1 MEHKNKRETFS
12 SGLAV
17 FFATLGSAVGL
28 GNIWKFP
35 YLTGQN
41 GGGAFVFTYLVC
53 VILVGLPVMVAEFYI
68 GRKTRKN
75 TVGAFKAL
83 KASPLWRSIG
93 YMGVASAFLI
103 MFFYSAV
110 AGWVYSYIFK
120 SIRGDF
126 RVLSSETLETAAK
139 IAESEFGNT
148 AGGALSPIIW
158 QFIVVLV
165 VSTILIAGVKN
176 GIEKVTKTL
185 MPVLF
190 VLIIICVIRSLTL
203 SGAGAGLNFLFS
215 VDFTKI
221 TGKVILTALGLA
233 FFKLSLGIGTMLT
246 YAGYFTEDNNLMNT
260 SVKVA
265 LSDTIVSLLAG
276 IAVFPVV
283 FQYGLEPQSGPG
295 LLFNT
300 IPLVFSKIPFG
311 NILLILFFILAA
323 IAATTAMISMA
334 EVPVVFLN
342 EELGINRTLAVIITG
357 LIMFT
362 VGFLTVHPSS
372 LLASVSLFGKNF
384 FDLFDYLS
392 SNILMILGG
401 FLIAL
406 FVGFVVRKEELYKEL
421 SNNGAIRNEKIVGI
435 FKFIITYVTP
445 ILLIIVFLTSTGIIK
460 IS

>member
-1 MEHKNKRETFS
+1 MEHNNKRETFS

-41 GGGAFVFTYLVC
+41 GGGAFVFTYLIC
-53 VILVGLPVMVAEFYI
+53 VILMGVPVMVAEFYI

-75 TVGAFKAL
+75 TVGAFKVL
-83 KASPLWRSIG
+83 KASPFWRVIG

-120 SIRGDF
+120 AIRGDF
-126 RVLSSETLETAAK
+126 RVLSSETIETAAK
-139 IAESEFGNT
+139 IAEGEFSNT
-148 AGGALSPIIW
+148 AGGSFSPMFW
-158 QFIVVLV
+158 QLVVVLV
-165 VSTILIAGVKN
+165 VSVILIAGVKN

-190 VLIIICVIRSLTL
+190 ILVIICVIRSLTL
-203 SGAGAGLNFLFS
+203 TSAGEGLNFLFN

-233 FFKLSLGIGTMLT
+233 FFKLSLGMGTMLT
-246 YAGYFTEDNNLMNT
+246 YASYFTKDDNLINT

-265 LSDTIVSLLAG
+265 VSDTIVSLLAG

-323 IAATTAMISMA
+323 IASTTAMISMV

-342 EELGINRTLAVIITG
+342 EEVGLNRTMAVIITG
-357 LIMFT
+357 LIIFII
-362 VGFLTVHPSS
+362 GFLTVHPKS
-372 LLASVSLFGKNF
+372 LFASFNLFGKNF

-406 FVGFVVRKEELYKEL
+406 FVGFMVAKEELYKEL
-421 SNNGAIRNEKIVGI
+421 SNNGTIRNDKIVGV